1 MGKNYTYKL
10 VGYDKEDEEKELE
23 FFAPKNLRKDAFLL
37 AYYSE
42 DKE

>member
-10 VGYDKEDEEKELE
+10 VGYDKEDKEKELE
-23 FFAPKNLRKDAFLL
+23 FFAPKNLRKDVFLL
-37 AYYSE
+37 MYYSE